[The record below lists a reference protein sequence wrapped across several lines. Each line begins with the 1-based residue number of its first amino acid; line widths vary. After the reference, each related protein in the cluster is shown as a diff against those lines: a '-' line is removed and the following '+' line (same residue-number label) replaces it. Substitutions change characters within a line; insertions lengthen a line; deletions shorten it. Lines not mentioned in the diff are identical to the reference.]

1 MMPFHIIL
9 YGITMDIIK
18 LAVGEKFDHNMP
30 AESMSIVI
38 MNGAPMLTFNFS
50 VTERN
55 IATFLYGSSSFGL
68 FSEHTILFF
77 LFKIDGFLDWS
88 DLAFTIHLT
97 GDEKIDENGGYL
109 PFHLVLV
116 ESETNIIKG
125 LRVVTVSPAFRSML
139 ARITQQQAKER
150 FDTIG
155 YYKKIGALY
164 ETYPSAGS
172 LLKKAIIVE
181 QGGVTLP
188 GE

>member
-1 MMPFHIIL
+1 
-9 YGITMDIIK
+9 MDT
-18 LAVGEKFDHNMP
+18 LRLTVGEKFDHDMP
-30 AESMSIVI
+30 AESMSILI

-50 VTERN
+50 VTKKN
-55 IATFLYGSSSFGL
+55 IAAFLNGSSSFGL
-68 FSEHTILFF
+68 FSEHNILFF

-88 DLAFTIHLT
+88 DLAFTIHLA
-97 GDEKIDENGGYL
+97 GDETIDDNAGYL

-125 LRVVTVSPAFRSML
+125 LRMVTVSHAFRSML
-139 ARITQQQAKER
+139 ARITQQQARER
-150 FDTIG
+150 FDTID

-172 LLKKAIIVE
+172 MLKKAMIIE

-188 GE
+188 GK